1 MFVSFLLKYYLSYWQ
16 AQLVLIVK
24 LFHNNGT
31 LTMEETCS
39 GRSQHKLETFVKVK
53 YLFSHLFHK
62 YRVIN
67 TDFKTSLNNDKE
79 KEYSEKDT
87 QHCILTLICTI
98 VEQYVYMDIGCCS
111 LVVGFFRHVFLSVW
125 VYYCTRSRKVNCTK
139 LKKPSERITIVCW
152 SGPINTNKPRKIE
165 NLKNCGILHC

>member
-1 MFVSFLLKYYLSYWQ
+1 MLCYVMFVSILFKYYLSFCQ

-24 LFHNNGT
+24 SFHNQGT

-39 GRSQHKLETFVKVK
+39 RRSQHKLETFVKVK

-67 TDFKTSLNNDKE
+67 TDLKTSLNN
-79 KEYSEKDT
+79 SEKDT

-98 VEQYVYMDIGCCS
+98 VEQYVYMDIGCSS
-111 LVVGFFRHVFLSVW
+111 LVVGFFRHVFHSVW
-125 VYYCTRSRKVNCTK
+125 VYCTRSRKVNCTK
-139 LKKPSERITIVCW
+139 LKKPSERITIVC
-152 SGPINTNKPRKIE
+152 
-165 NLKNCGILHC
+165 